1 MSKAD
6 IVSREDI
13 QLLVDRFYDKVKAN
27 PLLTPVFGHVNWPKH
42 LPVMYNFWSSILL
55 GDSSYQGNPF
65 QKHVALPISAAHFK
79 QWLELFHETL
89 DENFSGEKAE
99 EAKSRAADIAGLF
112 QFKLGLLK

>member
-13 QLLVDRFYDKVKAN
+13 QLLVDRFYDKVNAN
-27 PLLTPVFGHVNWPKH
+27 PLLAPVFGHVDWRKH

-65 QKHVALPISAAHFK
+65 QKHVSLPLTSTHFK
-79 QWLELFHETL
+79 QWLELFHKTV
-89 DENFSGEKAE
+89 DENFVGGKAE
-99 EAKSRAADIAGLF
+99 EAKSRADNIASVF